1 MSVFQAHKL
10 ILCASSPVL
19 QSLIKAGDQLS
30 ELNMASGIRSA
41 AVEVFIH
48 YLYTGELVVLTDQN
62 MTDLKKLADQYS
74 VDSLKTELEK
84 SVQDLN
90 EAETDDHSEG
100 TLLKER
106 ETISEKSKSYSDRV
120 SNITSEKK
128 AHDSSAASGYFSVSA
143 LKSKVTAPP
152 AVPQP
157 RETTP
162 PNVDKYHSV
171 SDSVHQDSDDDNNYD
186 DSGAMDY
193 DDNSDQENG
202 TRVNTVDKAII
213 KREPVHDM
221 DKAFDHSHGLAET
234 SLSAR
239 LADLKRER
247 ETSMYTFLWLF

>member
-1 MSVFQAHKL
+1 
-10 ILCASSPVL
+10 
-19 QSLIKAGDQLS
+19 
-30 ELNMASGIRSA
+30 MASGIRSA

-48 YLYTGELVVLTDQN
+48 YLYTGELELSDQN

-84 SVQDLN
+84 AVQDLN
-90 EAETDDHSEG
+90 KAQTDDHSER

-106 ETISEKSKSYSDRV
+106 ETISEKSKRDSDRV
-120 SNITSEKK
+120 SNDTSEKK
-128 AHDSSAASGYFSVSA
+128 SHDSSVASGYFSVSA

-152 AVPQP
+152 TVPQP
-157 RETTP
+157 SETTP

-171 SDSVHQDSDDDNNYD
+171 SDSVHQDSDDENNND
-186 DSGAMDY
+186 DDGAMDY
-193 DDNSDQENG
+193 DDNSGEENEAS
-202 TRVNTVDKAII
+202 VDIVDKAII

-221 DKAFDHSHGLAET
+221 DKAFNHSHHLADT

-247 ETSMYTFLWLF
+247 ETSMYTFHCSKISTGF

>member
-1 MSVFQAHKL
+1 
-10 ILCASSPVL
+10 
-19 QSLIKAGDQLS
+19 
-30 ELNMASGIRSA
+30 MASGIRSA

-48 YLYTGELVVLTDQN
+48 YLYTGELELSNQN

-74 VDSLKTELEK
+74 VDSLKTELVK
-84 SVQDLN
+84 AVQDLN
-90 EAETDDHSEG
+90 EAETYDHSER

-106 ETISEKSKSYSDRV
+106 ETISEKSKSDTDRV

-128 AHDSSAASGYFSVSA
+128 SLNSSVASGYFSVSA

-162 PNVDKYHSV
+162 PNVDNYHSLG
-171 SDSVHQDSDDDNNYD
+171 DSVHQDSDDDNND
-186 DSGAMDY
+186 DDGGAMDY
-193 DDNSDQENG
+193 DDNSDEENE
-202 TRVNTVDKAII
+202 TSVDTVDKAII

-221 DKAFDHSHGLAET
+221 DQAFSHSHGLAET

-247 ETSMYTFLWLF
+247 ETSMYNFHWLF